1 MKTANLASIRVVV
14 PKLNAD
20 GKPQGVTLA
29 LIGMAQNISIS
40 DNFNTRPVNV
50 LGSPLPII
58 VPGFMSSS
66 ISIEKATV
74 DGVSFHTLG
83 AFNPL
88 WAAVGSSYSSGRVQ
102 IGSSEEV
109 DKMELDGD
117 SAGAT
122 SMMPFMFIVAVKDKV
137 SDSYDKGSLTP
148 VGLTPGGK
156 YGDATSLIGTYACV
170 LNDARVSL
178 TSANSVI
185 MDSITATA
193 RPLSG
198 AWMSHAM
205 KAALHSQG
213 GDSDTG
219 AGKNGMKDFVNA
231 MTFGYDS

>member
-14 PKLNAD
+14 PKLNA
-20 GKPQGVTLA
+20 QGNPEGITLA

-88 WAAVGSSYSSGRVQ
+88 WASVGSSYSTGRVK
-102 IGSSEEV
+102 INSSQEV
-109 DKMELDGD
+109 DGMELDGN
-117 SAGAT
+117 SGGPT
-122 SMMPFMFIVAVKDKV
+122 TMMPFMFIVAVKDKV
-137 SDSYDKGSLTP
+137 SQSYEDGSLTP
-148 VGLTPGGK
+148 VGLAAGTES
-156 YGDATSLIGTYACV
+156 TSLVGTYACV

-198 AWMSHAM
+198 AWMGKAM

-213 GDSDTG
+213 GDATG
-219 AGKNGMKDFVNA
+219 AGKNGMTDYVNA